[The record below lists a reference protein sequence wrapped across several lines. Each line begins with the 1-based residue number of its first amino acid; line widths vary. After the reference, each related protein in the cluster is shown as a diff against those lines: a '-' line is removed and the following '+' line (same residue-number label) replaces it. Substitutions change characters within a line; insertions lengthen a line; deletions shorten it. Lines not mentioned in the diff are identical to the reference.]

1 MRYSTVL
8 NSSTISR
15 TFTKSRIASIKTRN
29 MSSGVPSQTAQ
40 AQKSSDTSGPSM
52 SDLGIENQ
60 NIKTDAGVDLSS
72 QQKVIVGSVLDL
84 FAGRPSLKKLQLWKD
99 DGVFAD
105 PITKAEGRKQYEAQ
119 WYGLQTAFSQIERLS
134 YSVTSAGNPITMN
147 LSTRYVVKGINTE
160 QKIDSVVNIHTD
172 ADGKHITMV
181 EDKWNGTIPEGAFT
195 KIFRNLNSVV
205 VPAFVSVPKNEEEDR
220 KKGN

>member
-40 AQKSSDTSGPSM
+40 AQKSADSSVPSM

-72 QQKVIVGSVLDL
+72 QQKVIVGSVLDV
-84 FAGRPSLKKLQLWKD
+84 R
-99 DGVFAD
+99 
-105 PITKAEGRKQYEAQ
+105 
-119 WYGLQTAFSQIERLS
+119 
-134 YSVTSAGNPITMN
+134 
-147 LSTRYVVKGINTE
+147 
-160 QKIDSVVNIHTD
+160 
-172 ADGKHITMV
+172 
-181 EDKWNGTIPEGAFT
+181 
-195 KIFRNLNSVV
+195 
-205 VPAFVSVPKNEEEDR
+205 
-220 KKGN
+220 